1 MVRICCAY
9 LITLFTK
16 HQSIYMHLPIGGTA
30 KAFAKDLAK
39 KGDERLGT
47 MRDKLAGSKGV

>member
-1 MVRICCAY
+1 
-9 LITLFTK
+9 
-16 HQSIYMHLPIGGTA
+16 MHLPIGGTA